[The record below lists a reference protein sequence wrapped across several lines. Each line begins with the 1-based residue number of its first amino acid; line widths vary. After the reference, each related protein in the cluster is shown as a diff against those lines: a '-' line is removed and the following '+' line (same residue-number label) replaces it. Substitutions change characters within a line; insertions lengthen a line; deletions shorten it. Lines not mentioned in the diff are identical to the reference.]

1 MSSTELDNLV
11 RIGKLKREPPTDLA
25 YNAGHAL
32 ALAALRKRGFRCD
45 QRYIAFQVLPH
56 TLGCESAVWRVLAQ
70 AHETRNRSEYEGVSD
85 IDERLLEDV
94 IAAVGVV
101 LERLR

>member
-1 MSSTELDNLV
+1 
-11 RIGKLKREPPTDLA
+11 
-25 YNAGHAL
+25 
-32 ALAALRKRGFRCD
+32 
-45 QRYIAFQVLPH
+45 VLPH
-56 TLGCESAVWRVLAQ
+56 TLGCEAAVWRVLAK